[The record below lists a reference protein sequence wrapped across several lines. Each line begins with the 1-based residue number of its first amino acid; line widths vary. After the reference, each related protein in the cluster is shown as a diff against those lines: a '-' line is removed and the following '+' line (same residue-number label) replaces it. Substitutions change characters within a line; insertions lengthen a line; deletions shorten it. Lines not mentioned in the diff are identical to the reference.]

1 MPKSKSTASKSEKI
15 EKKPAAELEKI
26 IEIEEADPAVA
37 VVEEDELIPGELGGD
52 DPEDDEAV
60 LDDEEVDPFKDKW
73 EE

>member
-1 MPKSKSTASKSEKI
+1 MPKTKSTAPKTEKI
-15 EKKPAAELEKI
+15 EKKPAVELDKI
-26 IEIEEADPAVA
+26 IDIEEADPAVA
-37 VVEEDELIPGELGGD
+37 VVEEDELIPGEVSGD